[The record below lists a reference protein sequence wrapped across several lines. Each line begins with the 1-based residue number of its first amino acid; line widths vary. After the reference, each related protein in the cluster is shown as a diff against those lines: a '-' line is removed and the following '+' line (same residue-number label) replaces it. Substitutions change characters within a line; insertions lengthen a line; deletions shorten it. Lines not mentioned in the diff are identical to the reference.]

1 MNMSD
6 MTKKLYPVTGM
17 HCAACA
23 GNVEKIVRKQE
34 GVENADVY
42 KRQDYHLYNSNG
54 YIVFNP
60 DIRYVDGYPG
70 ESCYNCLMP
79 GVAMLIG
86 KGYIDEKAIGD
97 VYKRQASF

>member
-34 GVENADVY
+34 GVENEIAY
-42 KRQDYHLYNSNG
+42 QRE
-54 YIVFNP
+54 IT
-60 DIRYVDGYPG
+60 
-70 ESCYNCLMP
+70 
-79 GVAMLIG
+79 
-86 KGYIDEKAIGD
+86 DEAKNALKA
-97 VYKRQASF
+97 